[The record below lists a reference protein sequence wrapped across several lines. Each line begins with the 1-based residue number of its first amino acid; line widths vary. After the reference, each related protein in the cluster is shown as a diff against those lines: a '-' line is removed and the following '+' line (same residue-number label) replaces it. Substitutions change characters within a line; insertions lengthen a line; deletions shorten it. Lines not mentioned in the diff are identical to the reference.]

1 MKKFFFA
8 VMVLLA
14 AVSCTDDLKEQLA
27 NHEARISA
35 LETICSQ
42 INSNITSMQTV
53 ISALQNRNYIT
64 DVQSITEGGK
74 VIGYSITFSDSK
86 TVSIYNGEKGET
98 GATPVIS
105 AKQDSDGV
113 YYWTVDGQWLLVNG
127 AKVPVTGPKGETGA
141 APKLKI
147 ENDYWYADY
156 GDGKWVKI
164 GPATS
169 SGGAGIFSDID
180 LSNPYSI
187 TFTVAQTGEQITI
200 PRKVKFKIGTD
211 LSNATMQIK
220 ADSLIL
226 FTMPDDFKS
235 TDFTA
240 IQASIVTDDGVSV
253 DVYTK
258 AGLNGWD
265 VKVKAPTFTNGKY
278 NGDGGI
284 LVSPAAVPAGNVVV
298 LEATIVWADGSRSDA
313 ARALTRV
320 DTYENIPGIYA
331 VNLNNY
337 TGEFGQY
344 QTNLRK
350 YDDHE
355 TFAMVSPDEG
365 IYMLFTGLPS
375 NPQEGSSIKFHLKQ
389 NWTDKLAENQDITA
403 KVMRVG
409 NGFVWLKDA
418 NNVKYILKH

>member
-1 MKKFFFA
+1 MKNFFFA

-113 YYWTVDGQWLLVNG
+113 YYWTVDGQWLFVNG

-169 SGGAGIFSDID
+169 SGAAGVFSDID
-180 LSNPYSI
+180 FSSPYSI
-187 TFTVAQTGEQITI
+187 TFTIAQTDEQITI

-211 LSNATMQIK
+211 LSNATMEIK

-226 FTMPDDFKS
+226 FTMPDGFKES
-235 TDFTA
+235 DFTA

-258 AGLNGWD
+258 AGVNGWD
-265 VKVKAPTFTNGKY
+265 VKVKAPTFANGKY
-278 NGDGGI
+278 KGDAGVI
-284 LVSPAAVPAGNVVV
+284 VSPAAVPAGNVVI

-320 DTYENIPGIYA
+320 DTYETVPGIYA
-331 VNLNNY
+331 VSLKNY
-337 TGEFGQY
+337 TGQFGQY

-350 YDDHE
+350 YSDHE

-365 IYMLFTGLPS
+365 TYMLFTDLPS

-389 NWTDKLAENQDITA
+389 NWTAQMDEDQDVTA
-403 KVMRVG
+403 KVMKVG
-409 NGFVWLKDA
+409 GGFMWLKDA

>member
-27 NHEARISA
+27 NHESRISA

-278 NGDGGI
+278 NGDAGI

>member
-1 MKKFFFA
+1 MKKILYT
-8 VMVLLA
+8 VLVLLA
-14 AVSCTDDLKEQLA
+14 AVSCTAELKEELA

-42 INSNITSMQTV
+42 LNSTISSMQTV
-53 ISALQNRNYIT
+53 ITALQNRDYIT
-64 DVQSITEGGK
+64 DVQPITEGGK
-74 VIGYSITFSDSK
+74 VTGYTISFSSGQNA
-86 TVSIYNGEKGET
+86 SIYNGEKGDT
-98 GATPVIS
+98 GASPVIS

-127 AKVPVTGPKGETGA
+127 AKVPVTGPKGETGP

-164 GPATS
+164 GPATN
-169 SGGAGIFSDID
+169 SGAAGIFSDID
-180 LSNPYSI
+180 MSNPYSV
-187 TFTVAQTGEQITI
+187 TFTVAQTGENITI

-211 LSNATMQIK
+211 LSNGTMQIK

-235 TDFTA
+235 SDFTA

-265 VKVKAPTFTNGKY
+265 VKVQAPTFTNGKY
-278 NGDGGI
+278 NGDAGV
-284 LVSPAAVPAGNVVV
+284 LVTPVAVPAGNVVI

-320 DTYENIPGIYA
+320 DTYEDVPGIYA

-344 QTNLRK
+344 QTNLRR

-365 IYMLFTGLPS
+365 IYMLYTGLPS
-375 NPQEGSSIKFHLKQ
+375 NPKEGSEISFHLKQ
-389 NWTDKLAENQDITA
+389 NWTSQLAEDQDLTA
-403 KVMRVG
+403 KVMKVG
-409 NGFVWLKDA
+409 DGFMWLKDA
-418 NNVKYILKH
+418 KNVKYILKH

>member
-403 KVMRVG
+403 KVMRVE

>member
-86 TVSIYNGEKGET
+86 TVSIYNGE
-98 GATPVIS
+98 
-105 AKQDSDGV
+105 
-113 YYWTVDGQWLLVNG
+113 
-127 AKVPVTGPKGETGA
+127 KGETGA

-278 NGDGGI
+278 NGDAGI

>member
-86 TVSIYNGEKGET
+86 TVSVYNGEKGET

-278 NGDGGI
+278 NGDAGI

>member
-42 INSNITSMQTV
+42 ITSMQTV

-278 NGDGGI
+278 NGDAGI

-320 DTYENIPGIYA
+320 DTYENIPGVYA

>member
-278 NGDGGI
+278 NGDAGI

>member
-1 MKKFFFA
+1 MKKFLFA
-8 VMVLLA
+8 AMVLLA

-27 NHEARISA
+27 NHESRISA

-53 ISALQNRNYIT
+53 ISALQNRSYIT
-64 DVQSITEGGK
+64 DVQPITDGGK
-74 VIGYSITFSDSK
+74 VIGYSITFSNSQ
-86 TVSIYNGEKGET
+86 TVSVYNGEKGET

-169 SGGAGIFSDID
+169 SGAAGIFSDID
-180 LSNPYSI
+180 MSNPYSV
-187 TFTVAQTGEQITI
+187 TFTVAQTGENITI

-211 LSNATMQIK
+211 LSNGTMQIK

-235 TDFTA
+235 SDFTA

-265 VKVKAPTFTNGKY
+265 VKVQAPTFTNGKY
-278 NGDGGI
+278 NGDAGV
-284 LVSPAAVPAGNVVV
+284 LVTPVAVPAGNVVI

-320 DTYENIPGIYA
+320 DTYEDVPGIYA

-344 QTNLRK
+344 QTNLRR

-375 NPQEGSSIKFHLKQ
+375 NPQEGSSINFHLKQ

-403 KVMRVG
+403 KVMKVG
-409 NGFVWLKDA
+409 DGFMWLKDA
-418 NNVKYILKH
+418 KNVKYILKH

>member
-1 MKKFFFA
+1 MKKFLFA

-14 AVSCTDDLKEQLA
+14 AASCTDDLKEQLA

-53 ISALQNRNYIT
+53 IAALQNRNYIT
-64 DVQSITEGGK
+64 DVQAIMDGGK
-74 VIGYSITFSDSK
+74 VIGYSITFSNSQ

-156 GDGKWVKI
+156 DDGKWVKV

-180 LSNPYSI
+180 MSNPYSI

-211 LSNATMQIK
+211 LSNGTMQIK

-235 TDFTA
+235 SDFTA

-278 NGDGGI
+278 NGDAGV

-320 DTYENIPGIYA
+320 DTYENVPGIYA

-350 YDDHE
+350 YSDRE
-355 TFAMVSPDEG
+355 TFAMVNPDEG
-365 IYMLFTGLPS
+365 IYMLYTGLPA
-375 NPQEGSSIKFHLKQ
+375 NPKEGSWINFHLKQ
-389 NWTDKLAENQDITA
+389 NWTSKLPEDQNLTA
-403 KVMRVG
+403 KVMKVG
-409 NGFVWLKDA
+409 NGFLWLKDA
-418 NNVKYILKH
+418 GNIKYILKH

>member
-235 TDFTA
+235 SDFTA

-278 NGDGGI
+278 NGDAGI